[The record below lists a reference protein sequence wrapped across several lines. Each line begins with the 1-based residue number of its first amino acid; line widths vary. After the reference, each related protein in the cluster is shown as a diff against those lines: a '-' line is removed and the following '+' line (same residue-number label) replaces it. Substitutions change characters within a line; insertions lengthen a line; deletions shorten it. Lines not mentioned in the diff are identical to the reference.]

1 MDALQL
7 TVEPL
12 HLLPHA
18 LLELVLVLEQ
28 LQKLGAEAFP
38 ALLSAHS
45 CFFPYLHQIWVRW
58 IHCTGLEVGGGKASS
73 WRPALAEEKQP
84 GSRGLW
90 QPSIDGPRVPTLVA
104 HASM

>member
-1 MDALQL
+1 MFDRG
-7 TVEPL
+7 PS
-12 HLLPHA
+12 
-18 LLELVLVLEQ
+18 
-28 LQKLGAEAFP
+28 KSGP
-38 ALLSAHS
+38 AL
-45 CFFPYLHQIWVRW
+45 PYLLQIWVRW

-73 WRPALAEEKQP
+73 WRPAVAEEKQP